1 MTLMLW
7 LLLILLVPFSQPL
20 ENAGSPAPASVSST
34 GEIFASADAMLVN
47 VSQSETPYDAESLP
61 LALSAKEERL
71 WSIVT
76 TNSLD
81 FDAWTDLIDETESTT
96 EGNIS
101 KIRKVYA
108 DHEECFISLEKAAE
122 VYERAVQE
130 VPYSVDMWLIYCV
143 FGVRAYKDSESIRRQ
158 FLVNDYALQAVCG
171 YYWCYDI
178 EVIFSRTLTCFH
190 QPSATSITEV

>member
-47 VSQSETPYDAESLP
+47 VSQSETTYDAGENLTGHANPSVNSTQAVGYDASADVIGSAALHQP
-61 LALSAKEERL
+61 LDALSAKEERL

-96 EGNIS
+96 ELL
-101 KIRKVYA
+101 
-108 DHEECFISLEKAAE
+108 F
-122 VYERAVQE
+122 ERALQYVGSNYLCFPVWDKYIE
-130 VPYSVDMWLIYCV
+130 FEISRHDWSHVATIYKRV
-143 FGVRAYKDSESIRRQ
+143 LEIPNQQLDRYFEM
-158 FLVNDYALQAVCG
+158 
-171 YYWCYDI
+171 
-178 EVIFSRTLTCFH
+178 
-190 QPSATSITEV
+190 